1 MMGWWKPYFFWDISG
16 VQVLLPSLVIHD
28 TYSFLLLSALI
39 FGLCFID
46 RSLSHYCSYNSARS
60 SNTVDSSSSANASND
75 GRGSIGMEVIIYSCQ
90 RFVSGLIMLIMMS
103 FNAVLYTE
111 VIIFLGISEYYF
123 RIRKQRRQQH
133 QQEHRQLS
141 QAVTISN
148 NEDVVDEHHHVVGY
162 RDDEGI
168 IVNHQRMQEMASIMT
183 SS

>member
-28 TYSFLLLSALI
+28 IYSFLLLSSLI

-60 SNTVDSSSSANASND
+60 SNTNDSSSSNASNS
-75 GRGSIGMEVIIYSCQ
+75 GRSSIGVEVIMYSCQ

-123 RIRKQRRQQH
+123 RIRKQRRQQE
-133 QQEHRQLS
+133 QRQLS

-148 NEDVVDEHHHVVGY
+148 NEDAVDEHHHVVGY

-168 IVNHQRMQEMASIMT
+168 IVNHQREQEMKSIMI

>member
-1 MMGWWKPYFFWDISG
+1 
-16 VQVLLPSLVIHD
+16 
-28 TYSFLLLSALI
+28 
-39 FGLCFID
+39 
-46 RSLSHYCSYNSARS
+46 
-60 SNTVDSSSSANASND
+60 
-75 GRGSIGMEVIIYSCQ
+75 MEVIIYSCQ

-168 IVNHQRMQEMASIMT
+168 VNRPREQEMESIKT